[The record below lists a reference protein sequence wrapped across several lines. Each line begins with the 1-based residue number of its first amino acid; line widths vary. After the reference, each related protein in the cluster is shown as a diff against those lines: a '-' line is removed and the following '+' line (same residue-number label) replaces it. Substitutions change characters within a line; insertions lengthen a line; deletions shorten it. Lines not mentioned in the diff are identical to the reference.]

1 MGIWKIDEFYN
12 CNLVSIIYGGIKED
26 QQEAKQMAGGGN
38 CGGRQEWEKE
48 KSKTLILYRGTYI
61 G

>member
-26 QQEAKQMAGGGN
+26 QQEAKQMAGGGTGVEDRN
-38 CGGRQEWEKE
+38 GRKRKVRHLYYIEA
-48 KSKTLILYRGTYI
+48 LI
-61 G
+61 